1 MATVAGFAPR
11 SGSGP
16 NVKKQVEQDA
26 KMKLAWGSGARLSIL
41 AAVVAGLG
49 LSACG
54 GGDSKSPA
62 ALPPPPEVGVVTVA
76 PGRADLAAELPGRL
90 EAFRVAQVRARA
102 AGILQKRLFTEGSDV
117 KAGQPLFEIDPAPYR
132 ATLASAQAQLAR
144 AEANLTQA
152 QALADRYAPLAKTQA
167 VSQQEALNAQA
178 AAQQAKADVAAGKAA
193 VQTAQINLGYSAVTA
208 PIAGRIGRALVTEGA
223 LVGQGEATPLAVV
236 QQIDKLYVNFTQ
248 SAAEVMRLRQALADG
263 KLQSLGKDA
272 AKVQVLMEDGS
283 VYAQPGKL
291 LFSDLSVD
299 AATGQITLRAELPN
313 PKGLLLPGLYVRVRL
328 AQAEVAD
335 AVWLPQQAV
344 ARGATG
350 ESVLVVA
357 DDGSVSA
364 RPVKLGPAQD
374 GKALILSG
382 LKAGEKVIVDGLQRA
397 KAGGKARPVPWS
409 PAGSAPAAAPASA
422 ASKG

>member
-1 MATVAGFAPR
+1 
-11 SGSGP
+11 
-16 NVKKQVEQDA
+16 
-26 KMKLAWGSGARLSIL
+26 MKLAWGSGARLSTW
-41 AAVVAGLG
+41 AALVAGLG

-54 GGDSKSPA
+54 GGDSKPA
-62 ALPPPPEVGVVTVA
+62 AAAPPPPEVGVVTVA

-117 KAGQPLFEIDPAPYR
+117 KAGQALFEIDPAPYR
-132 ATLASAQAQLAR
+132 ATLSSAQAQLAR

-152 QALADRYAPLAKTQA
+152 QSLADRYAPLAKTQA
-167 VSQQEALNAQA
+167 VSAQEALNAQA
-178 AAQQAKADVAAGKAA
+178 AAMQAKADVAAGKAA
-193 VQTAQINLGYSAVTA
+193 VQTAQINLGYAAVTS

-223 LVGQGEATPLAVV
+223 LVGQGEATPLAIV

-263 KLQSLGKDA
+263 KLQRAGGTEA
-272 AKVQVLMEDGS
+272 AKVQVLLEDGS
-283 VYAQPGKL
+283 VYAQAGRL

-335 AVWLPQQAV
+335 GVWLPQQAV

-350 ESVLVVA
+350 ETVLVVA
-357 DDGSVSA
+357 EDGSVSA

-374 GKALILSG
+374 GKALVLSG
-382 LKAGEKVIVDGLQRA
+382 LKAGEKVIVDGLQKA

>member
-1 MATVAGFAPR
+1 
-11 SGSGP
+11 
-16 NVKKQVEQDA
+16 
-26 KMKLAWGSGARLSIL
+26 MKLAWGSGARLSVL

-54 GGDSKSPA
+54 GGDSKPA
-62 ALPPPPEVGVVTVA
+62 AAALPPPEVGVVTVA
-76 PGRADLAAELPGRL
+76 PGRADLSAELPGRL

-102 AGILQKRLFTEGSDV
+102 AGILQRRLFTEGSDV
-117 KAGQPLFEIDPAPYR
+117 KAGQALFEIDPAPYR
-132 ATLASAQAQLAR
+132 ATLSSAQAQLAR

-167 VSQQEALNAQA
+167 VSAQEALNAQA
-178 AAQQAKADVAAGKAA
+178 AAMQAKADVAAGKAA

-248 SAAEVMRLRQALADG
+248 SAAEVMRLRQALAEG
-263 KLQSLGKDA
+263 KLQRAGGGEA

-350 ESVLVVA
+350 ETVLVVA

-374 GKALILSG
+374 GKALVLSG
-382 LKAGEKVIVDGLQRA
+382 LKAGEKVIVDGLQKT

-409 PAGSAPAAAPASA
+409 PAGSAPASAPASA

>member
-1 MATVAGFAPR
+1 MAGAAALAGAL
-11 SGSGP
+11 SG
-16 NVKKQVEQDA
+16 
-26 KMKLAWGSGARLSIL
+26 
-41 AAVVAGLG
+41 
-49 LSACG
+49 CG
-54 GGDSKSPA
+54 GGSSQAAPPA
-62 ALPPPPEVGVVTVA
+62 PPPPEVGVVTA
-76 PGRADLAAELPGRL
+76 TPARADLSTELPGRL

-132 ATLASAQAQLAR
+132 AALASAQAQLAR

-178 AAQQAKADVAAGKAA
+178 AAQQARADVAAGKAA

-236 QQIDKLYVNFTQ
+236 QQVDKLYVNFTQ
-248 SAAEVMRLRQALADG
+248 SAAEVMRLRQALAEG
-263 KLQSLGKDA
+263 RLQRAGGKDA
-272 AKVQVLMEDGS
+272 AQVQVLLEDGS
-283 VYAQPGKL
+283 VYPETGRL

-299 AATGQITLRAELPN
+299 ANTGQITLRAELPN
-313 PKGLLLPGLYVRVRL
+313 SKGLLLPGLYVRVRL

-335 AVWLPQQAV
+335 AIWLPQQAV
-344 ARGATG
+344 ARGSTG

-357 DDGSVSA
+357 EDGSVSA
-364 RPVKLGPAQD
+364 RPVKLGLAQG
-374 GKALILSG
+374 GKALVLGG
-382 LKAGEKVIVDGLQRA
+382 LKAGEKVVVDGLQRV

-409 PAGSAPAAAPASA
+409 PASSAPAAAPAAAPASA
-422 ASKG
+422 ASR

>member
-1 MATVAGFAPR
+1 
-11 SGSGP
+11 
-16 NVKKQVEQDA
+16 
-26 KMKLAWGSGARLSIL
+26 MKLAWGSSARLG
-41 AAVVAGLG
+41 AVVILGAGLG
-49 LSACG
+49 SLLGGCSPSNGQTGASA
-54 GGDSKSPA
+54 
-62 ALPPPPEVGVVTVA
+62 PPPPEVGVVTVA
-76 PGRADLAAELPGRL
+76 PARADLATELPGRL
-90 EAFRVAQVRARA
+90 EAYRVAQVRARA
-102 AGILQKRLFTEGSDV
+102 AGILNKRLFTEGSDV
-117 KAGQPLFEIDPAPYR
+117 KAGQALFEIDAAPYR
-132 ATLASAQAQLAR
+132 AALVSAQAQLAR
-144 AEANLTQA
+144 AEANLLQA

-178 AAQQAKADVAAGKAA
+178 AAGQAKADVAAGKAA
-193 VQTAQINLGYSAVTA
+193 VQTAQINLGYASVTA

-223 LVGQGEATPLAVV
+223 LVGQGEATPLALV

-263 KLQSLGKDA
+263 KLQGAGKDA
-272 AKVQVLMEDGS
+272 AKVQVLLEDGS

-299 AATGQITLRAELPN
+299 PSTGQITLRAELPN

-328 AQAEVAD
+328 AQAEVD
-335 AVWLPQQAV
+335 GAVWLPQQAV

-357 DDGSVSA
+357 DDGSVRA

-374 GKALILSG
+374 GKALVLGG
-382 LKAGEKVIVDGLQRA
+382 LKAGEKVVVDGLQKT
-397 KAGGKARPVPWS
+397 KAGGKARPVPW
-409 PAGSAPAAAPASA
+409 GTAAPASA

>member
-1 MATVAGFAPR
+1 MRVAGFERVA
-11 SGSGP
+11 
-16 NVKKQVEQDA
+16 
-26 KMKLAWGSGARLSIL
+26 AWA
-41 AAVVAGLG
+41 
-49 LSACG
+49 LSALALGAMGVGLTGCG
-54 GGDSKSPA
+54 QSNGQTA
-62 ALPPPPEVGVVTVA
+62 AAAPPPPEVGVVTVA
-76 PGRADLAAELPGRL
+76 PGQADLAAELPGRL

-117 KAGQPLFEIDPAPYR
+117 KAGQVLFEIDAAPYR
-132 ATLASAQAQLAR
+132 ATLASAQATLAR
-144 AEANLTQA
+144 AEANLVQA

-178 AAQQAKADVAAGKAA
+178 AALQAKADVAAGKAA
-193 VQTAQINLGYSAVTA
+193 VQTAQINLGYATVTS

-223 LVGQGEATPLAVV
+223 LVGQGEVTQLAVV

-263 KLQSLGKDA
+263 KLQGAGKDA
-272 AKVQVLMEDGS
+272 AKVQVLLEDGS
-283 VYAQPGKL
+283 VYPQPGKL

-299 AATGQITLRAELPN
+299 PSTGQITLRAELPN

-328 AQAEVAD
+328 AQAEVD
-335 AVWLPQQAV
+335 GAVWLPQQAV

-350 ESVLVVA
+350 ASVLVVA

-374 GKALILSG
+374 GKALVLGG
-382 LKAGEKVIVDGLQRA
+382 LKAGEKVIVDGLQKT
-397 KAGGKARPVPWS
+397 KAGGKARPVAWA
-409 PAGSAPAAAPASA
+409 PAGSAPAAPASA
-422 ASKG
+422 ASR

>member
-1 MATVAGFAPR
+1 
-11 SGSGP
+11 
-16 NVKKQVEQDA
+16 
-26 KMKLAWGSGARLSIL
+26 MKLAWGSSARLSIL

-54 GGDSKSPA
+54 GGDNKPA
-62 ALPPPPEVGVVTVA
+62 AATPPPPEVGVVTVA
-76 PGRADLAAELPGRL
+76 PGRADLSAELPGRL

-117 KAGQPLFEIDPAPYR
+117 KAGQVLFEIDAAPYR

-178 AAQQAKADVAAGKAA
+178 AAQQARADVAAGKAA
-193 VQTAQINLGYSAVTA
+193 VQTAQINLGYAAVTS
-208 PIAGRIGRALVTEGA
+208 PISGRIGRALVTEGA

-263 KLQSLGKDA
+263 RLQRAGGGEA
-272 AKVQVLMEDGS
+272 AKVQVLLEDGS

-357 DDGSVSA
+357 DDGGVSA

-374 GKALILSG
+374 GKALVLSG

-409 PAGSAPAAAPASA
+409 PAGSAPAAPASA

>member
-1 MATVAGFAPR
+1 
-11 SGSGP
+11 
-16 NVKKQVEQDA
+16 
-26 KMKLAWGSGARLSIL
+26 MKLAWGSNVRMGAMVVLST
-41 AAVVAGLG
+41 GLG
-49 LSACG
+49 ALLAGCG
-54 GGDSKSPA
+54 QSSSPTTPA
-62 ALPPPPEVGVVTVA
+62 APPPPEVGVVTVA
-76 PGRADLAAELPGRL
+76 PGRADLATELPGRL

-117 KAGQPLFEIDPAPYR
+117 KAGQALFEIDPAPYR

-178 AAQQAKADVAAGKAA
+178 AAQQARADVAAGKAA

-248 SAAEVMRLRQALADG
+248 SAAEVMRLRQALAEGRLQRAGG
-263 KLQSLGKDA
+263 KEA
-272 AKVQVLMEDGS
+272 AQVQVLLEDGS
-283 VYAQPGKL
+283 IYPETGRL

-299 AATGQITLRAELPN
+299 TTTGQITLRAELPN
-313 PKGLLLPGLYVRVRL
+313 SKGLLLPGLYVRVRL

-335 AVWLPQQAV
+335 AIWLPQQAV
-344 ARGATG
+344 ARGSTG

-357 DDGSVSA
+357 EDGSVSA
-364 RPVKLGPAQD
+364 RPVKLGLAQG
-374 GKALILSG
+374 GKALVLSG
-382 LKAGEKVIVDGLQRA
+382 LKAGEKVVVDGLQRV
-397 KAGGKARPVPWS
+397 KAGGKARPVPWA
-409 PAGSAPAAAPASA
+409 PAGAAPAAAPATAPASA
-422 ASKG
+422 ASR